1 MQLEI
6 IYMNQ
11 NKMFLNYLIKIF
23 RLTRAKCGVTYQI
36 TLIVVCFLL
45 K

>member
-6 IYMNQ
+6 IYMPQ
-11 NKMFLNYLIKIF
+11 SKTFRNYLIKIF
-23 RLTRAKCGVTYQI
+23 RLTQAKHGVTYQI